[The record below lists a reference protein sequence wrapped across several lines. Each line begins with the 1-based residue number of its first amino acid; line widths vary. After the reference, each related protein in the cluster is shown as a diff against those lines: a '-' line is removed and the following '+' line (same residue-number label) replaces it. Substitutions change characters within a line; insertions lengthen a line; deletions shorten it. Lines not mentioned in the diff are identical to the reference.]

1 MKHPYIYFNK
11 ISKIKFLHLNSNYH
25 KKLWRGRLRLKLN
38 LPAKNGNNTIQK
50 IILLDKFLSGE
61 RLSYTVKQKALAL
74 SKERLRLEDTNNKI
88 VVIQMYYNTK
98 LQKSFFSTRTFFDMV
113 GYYKKFS
120 VKKHKKIIVKQ
131 KEDCIFFSLMIIL
144 ENDLFFFKETTFL
157 QSQTGSKA
165 TFFIYGVQNNYL
177 CNLIGKNVFNKNTKN
192 GL

>member
-1 MKHPYIYFNK
+1 MKHPYIFFNK

-25 KKLWRGRLRLKLN
+25 KRLWKGRLRLKLN

-61 RLSYTVKQKALAL
+61 RLSYTAKQKALAF
-74 SKERLRLEDTNNKI
+74 SKKDMRSEDTSNEL
-88 VVIQMYYNTK
+88 VVIQMYYNAK
-98 LQKSFFSTRTFFDMV
+98 LQKSFFSMKTFFDMV
-113 GYYKKFS
+113 EYYKKFS

-131 KEDCIFFSLMIIL
+131 KEDYIFFSLMVIL
-144 ENDLFFFKETTFL
+144 ENDLFFLKETTFL
-157 QSQTGSKA
+157 QPQTGSKA

-177 CNLIGKNVFNKNTKN
+177 CDLIGKNVFIKNTKN